1 MLAIERRIQA
11 AAECARRGD
20 WPGYAAA
27 FNSAREALL
36 GNPACAHDDLVRRH
50 LEILGAAAPQLDPAG
65 CVAELQA
72 LAGTLRERHAGEAV
86 ALPAPGPDAPVDLR
100 GLQPPEPIW
109 RILDSLERT
118 PHAGLRVI
126 LPHEPTPLY
135 GLLRER
141 GFRWSGRTREEG
153 GYELYIESV

>member
-1 MLAIERRIQA
+1 MREIEERILA
-11 AAECARRGD
+11 AAECARHGD

-27 FNSAREALL
+27 FGAAREALL
-36 GNPACAHDDLVRRH
+36 RSAACAQDEPVRRH
-50 LEILGAAAPQLDPAG
+50 LEILAAAAPQLDPEG
-65 CVAELQA
+65 CIAELQA

-86 ALPAPGPDAPVDLR
+86 ALPAPGPEAPVDLR

-109 RILDSLERT
+109 RILDALERE

-126 LPHEPTPLY
+126 LPHEPMPLY

-141 GFRWSGRTREEG
+141 GFRWSGRAREEG